1 MSNIIIQTWNSLSSN
16 QQQEWKATRFL

>member
-16 QQQEWKATRFL
+16 QQ